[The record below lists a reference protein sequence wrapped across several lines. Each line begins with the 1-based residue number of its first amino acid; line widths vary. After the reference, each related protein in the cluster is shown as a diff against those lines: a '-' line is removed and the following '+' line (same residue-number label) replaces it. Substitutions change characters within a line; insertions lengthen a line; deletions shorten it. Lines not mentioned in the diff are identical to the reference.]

1 MLKEL
6 ISLANELD
14 NKGLLKEADALDKV
28 IQKMAE
34 SVPHHLRLPYDI
46 SLIGS
51 SPIGADGTAQ
61 GESQATLRHYGSDT
75 GEVIKE
81 VNFPK
86 GPSKEVIADVESKV
100 TEWKNSNWHGDAG
113 LNKWFVL
120 WEGTPSPNLPLTA
133 EDFGR

>member
-14 NKGLLKEADALDKV
+14 DKGLSGEADALDKV

-46 SLIGS
+46 SLIGHS
-51 SPIGADGTAQ
+51 AQ
-61 GESQATLRHYGSDT
+61 GKSQATLRHYGSDT
-75 GEVIKE
+75 GEVIE
-81 VNFPK
+81 EINFPQ

-113 LNKWFVL
+113 LNKWFVQ